1 MIDWIVQCGL
11 DVIAERVRHARS
23 GVDDPAESAGAAQ
36 HGDAPHLCA
45 PETAGGLRLVGGGDV
60 QFWHHAGVPERHRDR
75 RRELLEWID
84 W

>member
-1 MIDWIVQCGL
+1 VIDWIVQCGL

-45 PETAGGLRLVGGGDV
+45 PETAGGLRLV
-60 QFWHHAGVPERHRDR
+60 
-75 RRELLEWID
+75 
-84 W
+84 